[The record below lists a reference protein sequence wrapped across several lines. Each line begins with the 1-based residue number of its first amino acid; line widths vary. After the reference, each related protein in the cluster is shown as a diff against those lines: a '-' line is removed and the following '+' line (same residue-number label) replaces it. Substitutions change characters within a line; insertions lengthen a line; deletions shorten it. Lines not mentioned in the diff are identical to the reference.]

1 MRSFE
6 QSLTPSIATFPSFV
20 AEVGSFRSNALH
32 GYGAAAA
39 TPHVLATQA
48 AMALIATG
56 GNAVDAAVAANAVLG
71 VVAPETCG
79 IGGDLFALVH
89 RPGMQR
95 PDVLNS
101 SGRAGAGADPEKLR
115 SRGHRTMP
123 PFDPQTITVPG
134 CVDGWEAL
142 IARYGSKDMP
152 TVLAPAIALATDG
165 FPASIELV
173 GALTRRPEL
182 AAQTA
187 ARALYPNATPP
198 AIGDRLRRLDLAS
211 TLEAIAAM
219 GRDGFYLGQAGVGIM
234 QATGGVI
241 TLADL
246 QVVQAEWTE
255 PLGTEAFGLTGW
267 VVPPNSQ
274 GYLTTGSAAVLDRLE
289 PPADPEDPRSWHLAI
304 EAYRSLA
311 ADRNDLVS
319 DPKFAPEPP
328 TALVSDERIEERARR
343 VDPDRAGDFTSPS
356 PVPGGTAYLAV
367 IDAAGLAVSFIQSNF
382 MGVGSGLGAG
392 DAGFF
397 LHNRGAGF
405 DLRLGHPNELAPG
418 KRPLHTLSP
427 SLWTKGDR
435 IACLLGTRGG
445 DYQPQLLLQ
454 VAVRHLRA
462 GIEASEAQAR
472 PRWTIEPIDGA
483 NPVVAVEAHTPATTI
498 EYLQRLGHRISVQ
511 SDVQHGWG
519 PVSLITIDE
528 HGQRTAA
535 ADPRVDTATAA
546 VT

>member
-1 MRSFE
+1 MAM
-6 QSLTPSIATFPSFV
+6 IAS
-20 AEVGSFRSNALH
+20 
-32 GYGAAAA
+32 
-39 TPHVLATQA
+39 
-48 AMALIATG
+48 G

-115 SRGHRTMP
+115 GLGHRTMP

-142 IARYGSKDMP
+142 IARYGSKGMEA
-152 TVLAPAIALATDG
+152 VLAPAIALATDG

-187 ARALYPNATPP
+187 ARVLYPQANPP
-198 AIGDRLRRLDLAS
+198 AIGERLRRPDLAS
-211 TLEAIAAM
+211 TLETIAAM
-219 GRDGFYLGQAGVGIM
+219 GRDGFYLGRAGKGIM
-234 QATGGVI
+234 KATEGVI

-246 QVVQAEWTE
+246 HEVQAEWTE
-255 PLGTEAFGLTGW
+255 PLGTEAFGLKGW

-274 GYLTTGSAAVLDRLE
+274 GYLTTGSAAVIDRLE
-289 PPADPEDPRSWHLAI
+289 PPDDPEDPRSWHLAI

-328 TALVSDERIEERARR
+328 AALVSDERIAERARR
-343 VDPDRAGDFTSPS
+343 VDPGRAGDFTSPS
-356 PVPGGTAYLAV
+356 PAPGGTAYLAV

-382 MGVGSGLGAG
+382 MGIGSGLGAG

-405 DLRLGHPNELAPG
+405 DLRPGHPNELAPG

-454 VAVRHLRA
+454 VAVRCLRA
-462 GIEASEAQAR
+462 GIEPSEAQAR
-472 PRWTIEPIDGA
+472 PRWMVDPIDGA
-483 NPVVAVEAHTPATTI
+483 NPVVAVEAHTPAETI
-498 EYLQRLGHRISVQ
+498 EYLQRLGHRISVR

-528 HGQRTAA
+528 HGKRTAA

-546 VT
+546 VN

>member
-1 MRSFE
+1 M
-6 QSLTPSIATFPSFV
+6 PSIATFLNF
-20 AEVGSFRSNALH
+20 AADVGSLRSHALH

-39 TPHVLATQA
+39 TPHVLATQT
-48 AMALIATG
+48 AMAIIATG
-56 GNAVDAAVAANAVLG
+56 GNAVDAGVAANAVLG

-115 SRGHRTMP
+115 SLGHRTMP

-142 IARYGSKDMP
+142 IARYGSKDMQ
-152 TVLAPAIALATDG
+152 TVLAPAIGFAADG

-187 ARALYPNATPP
+187 ARALYPKANPP
-198 AIGDRLRRLDLAS
+198 AIGERLRRPDLAS
-211 TLEAIAAM
+211 TLEAIAAT
-219 GRDGFYLGQAGVGIM
+219 GRDGFYLGGAGKGITK
-234 QATGGVI
+234 ATAGII
-241 TLADL
+241 TPADL
-246 QVVQAEWTE
+246 HEVQAEWTE

-274 GYLTTGSAAVLDRLE
+274 GYLTIGSAAVLDRLD
-289 PPADPEDPRSWHLAI
+289 PPDDPEDPLSWHLAI

-311 ADRNDLVS
+311 TDRNDVVS

-328 TALVSDERIEERARR
+328 TALVSGERIAERARR

-367 IDAAGLAVSFIQSNF
+367 IDSAGLAVSFIQSNF
-382 MGVGSGLGAG
+382 MGIGSGLGAG
-392 DAGFF
+392 EAGFF

-405 DLRLGHPNELAPG
+405 DLRPGHRNELAPG

-427 SLWTKGDR
+427 SLWTLEGR

-454 VAVRHLRA
+454 VAVRCLRA
-462 GIEASEAQAR
+462 GTEASEAQAR
-472 PRWTIEPIDGA
+472 PRWMIAPIDDA
-483 NPVVAVEAHTPATTI
+483 NPVVAVEAHTPAETI
-498 EYLQRLGHRISVQ
+498 EYLQRLGHRISVR

-528 HGQRTAA
+528 NGKRTAA

-546 VT
+546 VS

>member
-1 MRSFE
+1 MQCS
-6 QSLTPSIATFPSFV
+6 TPSIATSLSFA
-20 AEVGSFRSNALH
+20 AEVAPLRSHALH

-39 TPHVLATQA
+39 TPHVLATQT
-48 AMALIATG
+48 AMAMVATG

-101 SGRAGAGADPEKLR
+101 SGRAGAGADPDKLR
-115 SRGHRTMP
+115 AQGHRTMP

-142 IARYGSKDMP
+142 LARYGSKSMP
-152 TVLAPAIALATDG
+152 AVLAPAIGLASDG
-165 FPASIELV
+165 FPASFELV
-173 GALTRRPEL
+173 AALTRRPEL
-182 AAQTA
+182 ADQTA
-187 ARALYPNATPP
+187 ARALYPEGNPP
-198 AIGDRLRRLDLAS
+198 VIGERLRRPDLVT
-211 TLEAIAAM
+211 TLETIAAL
-219 GRDGFYLGQAGVGIM
+219 GRDGFYLGRAGKGIM
-234 QATGGVI
+234 KATGGVV
-241 TLADL
+241 TPADL
-246 QVVQAEWTE
+246 EEIQAEWTA

-274 GYLTTGSAAVLDRLE
+274 GYLTTGSAAVFDRLA
-289 PPADPEDPRSWHLAI
+289 PPDDPEDPRSWHLAI
-304 EAYRSLA
+304 EAYRSMA
-311 ADRNDLVS
+311 ADRNEVVA
-319 DPKFAPEPP
+319 DPKFALIPP
-328 TALVSDERIEERARR
+328 AALVSDERIAERATR
-343 VDPDRAGDFTSPS
+343 VDPERAGDFKSPL
-356 PVPGGTAYLAV
+356 PAPGGTAYLAV
-367 IDAAGLAVSFIQSNF
+367 IDASGLAVSFIQSNF
-382 MGVGSGLGAG
+382 MGIGSGLGAG

-405 DLRLGHPNELAPG
+405 DLRRGHANELAPG

-427 SLWTKGDR
+427 SLWTKGGR

-454 VAVRHLRA
+454 VAIRGLRA
-462 GIEASEAQAR
+462 GIEPADAQAG
-472 PRWTIEPIDGA
+472 PRWMIDPIDGA
-483 NPVVAVEAHTPATTI
+483 NPVIAVESHTPAPTI
-498 EYLQRLGHRISVQ
+498 DHLKRLGHQVSVR

-528 HGQRTAA
+528 HGRRSAA

-546 VT
+546 VN

>member
-1 MRSFE
+1 M
-6 QSLTPSIATFPSFV
+6 PSTATFLNF
-20 AEVGSFRSNALH
+20 AADVGSFRSHALH

-48 AMALIATG
+48 AMTLIGAG
-56 GNAVDAAVAANAVLG
+56 GNAADAAVAANAVLG

-115 SRGHRTMP
+115 SLGHRTMP

-142 IARYGSKDMP
+142 IARYGSKEMREI
-152 TVLAPAIALATDG
+152 LAPAIALAADG
-165 FPASIELV
+165 FPASSELV

-182 AAQTA
+182 AAQDA
-187 ARALYPNATPP
+187 ARVLYPESRPP
-198 AIGDRLRRLDLAS
+198 AIGQRLRRPDLAS
-211 TLEAIAAM
+211 TLEAIAAV
-219 GRDGFYLGQAGVGIM
+219 GRDGLYLGPAGKGIM
-234 QATGGVI
+234 EATGGVI
-241 TLADL
+241 TVADL
-246 QVVQAEWTE
+246 QEVQAEWTE

-274 GYLTTGSAAVLDRLE
+274 GYLTTGSAAVMERLE
-289 PPADPEDPRSWHLAI
+289 PPDDPEDPRSWHLAI

-319 DPKFAPEPP
+319 DPKFAPQAPGD
-328 TALVSDERIEERARR
+328 LVSDERITERAGR
-343 VDPDRAGDFTSPS
+343 VDPGRAGTFAPPS
-356 PVPGGTAYLAV
+356 PIPGGTAYLAV
-367 IDAAGLAVSFIQSNF
+367 IDADGLAVSFIQSNF
-382 MGVGSGLGAG
+382 MGIGSGLGAG
-392 DAGFF
+392 DAGCF

-405 DLRLGHPNELAPG
+405 DLRPGHPNELAPG

-435 IACLLGTRGG
+435 IVCLLGTRGG

-454 VAVRHLRA
+454 VAVRLLRA

-472 PRWTIEPIDGA
+472 PRWMIDPIDGA
-483 NPVVAVEAHTPATTI
+483 SPVVAVEAHTPIGTI
-498 EYLQRLGHRISVQ
+498 EYLQRLGHRVSVR
-511 SDVQHGWG
+511 SEVQHGWG

-528 HGQRTAA
+528 HGKRTAA

-546 VT
+546 VN